1 MDLICASR
9 GFFAQQ
15 DQQQQQMEVEEEVLV
30 PHQELPN
37 GTQAMQG
44 SAYPCRL
51 VIC

>member
-9 GFFAQQ
+9 GFVAQQ
-15 DQQQQQMEVEEEVLV
+15 DQQQQMEVEEEVLV

-37 GTQAMQG
+37 GTRPMEG